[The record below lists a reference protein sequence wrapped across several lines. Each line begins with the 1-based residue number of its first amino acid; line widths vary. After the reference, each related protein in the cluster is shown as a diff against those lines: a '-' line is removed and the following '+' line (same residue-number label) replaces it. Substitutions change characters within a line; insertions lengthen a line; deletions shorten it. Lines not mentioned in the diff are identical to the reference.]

1 MTLSNLQDEPL
12 SRAVINKLIT
22 PRLSLVRWRAQ
33 HSAPFAMLN
42 ADPEVM
48 RWLVAPLTRAQ
59 SDALIER
66 FEAHHEREG
75 CGVWALELTS
85 TGELLGCV
93 GLSRVS
99 FEAHFTPPHAHPQ
112 AHPVVELS
120 WRLKRAA
127 WGFGYATEAAQAV
140 CTLASQQLE
149 LSEVVA
155 FTTPHNLRSRA
166 VMERL
171 EMSCHVRDELGA
183 LVEERF
189 AHPRLPAQHSLSEH
203 VLYRLSLPRGAG
215 A

>member
-1 MTLSNLQDEPL
+1 MSQRHPSYLCTLKHTVYELTT
-12 SRAVINKLIT
+12 SRL
-22 PRLSLVRWRAQ
+22 RLVRWRAQ
-33 HSAPFAMLN
+33 HHAPFAALN

-66 FEAHHEREG
+66 FEAHHKREG
-75 CGVWALELTS
+75 FGVWALELMS

-99 FEAHFTPPHAHPQ
+99 FEAHFTHPQ
-112 AHPVVELS
+112 THPTFELS

-140 CTLASQQLE
+140 CAFASQQLE
-149 LSEVVA
+149 LSELVA

-171 EMSCHVRDELGA
+171 GMSCFVRDEAGA

-189 AHPRLPAQHSLSEH
+189 AHPRLPAHHSLSEH
-203 VLYRLSLPRGAG
+203 VLYRLSLLRRGEDHN
-215 A
+215 